1 MEEKKPVKK
10 EQEIIYYQED
20 EIDLYELWLT
30 LSKRWK
36 VIAFTTILFILTA
49 VVYIFIAKPVYTSSF
64 FVKIPGRYIKTGNSI
79 SRINLISVEE
89 TSRIISDLSANI
101 QDKNYKKQEIPLK
114 LPEDKIKNIKSI
126 TPSKIRGNKRLI
138 EVKIESYKPSI
149 IPDISKSLVSYLN
162 SNRYVKRK
170 IETEKEKLLMF
181 IKESKNKLQEME
193 KTKKLIYKELREGN
207 IKTLGFNPL
216 DLDTKILNIK
226 KEIAE
231 LEIRLEN
238 LKGFEIS
245 VDPAIPEKPSKP
257 KKKLI
262 LAVSAVSG
270 LFLGVFLAFF
280 LEWIENAGR
289 RHKNNQTQ

>member
-10 EQEIIYYQED
+10 EQEIVYYQED

-30 LSKRWK
+30 LRKRWK
-36 VIAFTTILFILTA
+36 VIAFTSILFVFTT

-64 FVKIPGRYIKTGNSI
+64 FVRIPV
-79 SRINLISVEE
+79 SVEE
-89 TSRIISDLSANI
+89 TSSIISDLSANI
-101 QDKNYKKQEIPLK
+101 QDKNYKKLKYLLK
-114 LPEDKIKNIKSI
+114 LPEDNIKNIVSI
-126 TPSKIRGNKRLI
+126 TPSKIKRKQGLIKVEI
-138 EVKIESYKPSI
+138 EVYKPSI

-170 IETEKEKLLMF
+170 IETEKKKLLIF
-181 IKESKNKLQEME
+181 IKESKNKLQEMK
-193 KTKKLIYKELREGN
+193 KTKMLIYKELREGN

-216 DLDTKILNIK
+216 ELDTKILNIQ

-262 LAVSAVSG
+262 LAVSAASG

>member
-10 EQEIIYYQED
+10 DQEIVYYQED

-30 LSKRWK
+30 LKKRWK
-36 VIAFTTILFILTA
+36 VIASTTLIFAITA

-64 FVKIPGRYIKTGNSI
+64 FVKIPGRYINAGSSFK
-79 SRINLISVEE
+79 RINLISVEE
-89 TSRIISDLSANI
+89 TNHIISDLSN
-101 QDKNYKKQEIPLK
+101 DLREKNYKKLKHLLK
-114 LPEDKIKNIKSI
+114 LHEDKIKNIRSI
-126 TPSKIRGNKRLI
+126 APSKIRGNKGLVKI
-138 EVKIESYKPSI
+138 EIESYKPSI

-162 SNRYVKRK
+162 SNSYVKRK
-170 IETEKEKLLMF
+170 IETEREKLLMF

-193 KTKKLIYKELREGN
+193 KTKELINKDLKAGKIQN
-207 IKTLGFNPL
+207 LGFNPL
-216 DLDTKILNIK
+216 DLDTKILKIK

-231 LEIRLEN
+231 LEIRLKN

-262 LAVSAVSG
+262 LAVSVVSG

-280 LEWIENAGR
+280 FEWIENASR
-289 RHKNNQTQ
+289 RDKSG

>member
-30 LSKRWK
+30 LRKRWK
-36 VIAFTTILFILTA
+36 VIAFTTILFFFTA
-49 VVYIFIAKPVYTSSF
+49 IVYIFIAKPVYTSSF
-64 FVKIPGRYIKTGNSI
+64 FVKIPKKLNDHIEYDKKGILKI
-79 SRINLISVEE
+79 SPDFLFTQEE
-89 TSRIISDLSANI
+89 IISLINRF
-101 QDKNYKKQEIPLK
+101 NYNS
-114 LPEDKIKNIKSI
+114 EDF
-126 TPSKIRGNKRLI
+126 TFVTASKFRENK
-138 EVKIESYKPSI
+138 ETVKIEIGTYKPSI
-149 IPDISKSLVSYLN
+149 IPHISKSLISYLN

-170 IETEKEKLLMF
+170 IETEKEKLLTF

-245 VDPAIPEKPSKP
+245 VEPAIPEKPSKP

>member
-30 LSKRWK
+30 LRKRWK
-36 VIAFTTILFILTA
+36 VIAFTTILFFFTA
-49 VVYIFIAKPVYTSSF
+49 IVYIFIAKPVYTSSF
-64 FVKIPGRYIKTGNSI
+64 FVKIPKKLNDHIEYDKKGILKI
-79 SRINLISVEE
+79 SPDFLFTQEE
-89 TSRIISDLSANI
+89 IISLINRF
-101 QDKNYKKQEIPLK
+101 NYNS
-114 LPEDKIKNIKSI
+114 EDF
-126 TPSKIRGNKRLI
+126 TFVTASKFRENK
-138 EVKIESYKPSI
+138 ETVKIEIGTYKPSI
-149 IPDISKSLVSYLN
+149 IPHISKSLISYLN

-170 IETEKEKLLMF
+170 IETEKEKLLTF

-216 DLDTKILNIK
+216 DLDTKVLNIK

-245 VDPAIPEKPSKP
+245 VDPAIPEKPYKP

-280 LEWIENAGR
+280 LEWIENASR